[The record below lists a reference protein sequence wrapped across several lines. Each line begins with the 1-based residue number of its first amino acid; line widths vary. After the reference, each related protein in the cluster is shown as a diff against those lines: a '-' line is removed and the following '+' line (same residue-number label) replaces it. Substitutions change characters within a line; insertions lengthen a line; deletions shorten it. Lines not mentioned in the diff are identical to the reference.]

1 MAGVLGNLFFAKPG
15 TLPATAISD
24 ETIPGGAYLFSAA
37 QSDGLMSAS
46 GVLFVAG
53 TTTGTQVRI
62 LVSHNKLAYKRRGFN
77 WFVVTATEMSGA

>member
-15 TLPATAISD
+15 TLPATSISD

-46 GVLFVAG
+46 GVLLVAG
-53 TTTGTQVRI
+53 TITGTQVRI
-62 LVSHNKLAYKRRGFN
+62 AIGHNSLAFKRRGYN
-77 WFVVTATEMSGA
+77 WYVVNATEK

>member
-1 MAGVLGNLFFAKPG
+1 MGNLFFARPD
-15 TLPATAISD
+15 TLPADSVND
-24 ETIPGGAYLFSAA
+24 ESIPGGAYLFSAT
-37 QSDGLMSAS
+37 QSGGLTTAS
-46 GVLFVAG
+46 GVLFVAD